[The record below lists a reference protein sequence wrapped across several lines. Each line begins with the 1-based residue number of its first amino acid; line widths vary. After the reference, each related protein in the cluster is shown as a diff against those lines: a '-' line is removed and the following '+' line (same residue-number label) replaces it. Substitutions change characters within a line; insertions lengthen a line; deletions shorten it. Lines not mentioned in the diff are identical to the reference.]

1 MISSKLYGTTGKI
14 LRVDLGNEQTWEEQL
29 GESTLVKYVGGTALG
44 AKYLYDL
51 VDPKVDWSNPQNII
65 YVGAGPLGGTRMA
78 GAGCFSIV
86 TKGALNN
93 GVASTQANGF
103 FGAFLKF
110 SGFDGILIQGAAH
123 DWKYLY
129 IHDGT
134 AELRDAKH
142 LVGQDTWQIED
153 SIKKELGY
161 NDRTMSVFGI
171 GPAGE
176 NLVKFAGV
184 LGDKG
189 HSASHNGVGAVW
201 GSKKLKAVAVSRS
214 TGKIAVAQPNRLSN
228 IVKRLNEDLK
238 GHPIY
243 KWGTS
248 LGFGGLLPIGGLPIR
263 NYTTNIF
270 PEWERFDGTN
280 VRSRF
285 KVKNHPCW
293 ACPTHHCELMTV
305 TEGLYAGYSGEEPEY
320 EQWAAWGPVIGQ
332 TDPGAAVM
340 LSNEV
345 DKLGLDCNEG
355 GWIVGWVMECYEKGL
370 LTSKD
375 LDGIEMTWG
384 NAEATLALM
393 KNIAYRRGFGAVL
406 AEGIKYAA
414 EHVGGEALNLA
425 VYTMQTNT
433 PRTHDHRG
441 RWDELLSTC
450 ITNTGTV
457 ETLLPQ
463 IPDLSVYGV
472 TRPKDRFSGKE
483 VSTVDA
489 KTKGSTQFL
498 DSLVVCSFATRH
510 NLPVLAEALSAATG
524 WDFSFAEALKV
535 GRRAVTLMR
544 VFNIKA
550 GFSPEL
556 EKPSLRYGSTPVDGP
571 NKGISIQPQWEDML
585 DNYYRLMG
593 WNRKTGLPLPET
605 LSELELEYLLED

>member
-1 MISSKLYGTTGKI
+1 MSSKLYGTTGKI
-14 LRVDLGNEQTWEEQL
+14 LRVDLGNEQIWEEQL
-29 GESTLVKYVGGTALG
+29 DESTLGKFVGGTALG

-51 VDPKVDWSNPQNII
+51 VNPKVDWSNSQNII
-65 YVGAGPLGGTRMA
+65 YLGTGPLGGTRVA
-78 GAGCFSIV
+78 GSACFSIV

-110 SGFDGILIQGAAH
+110 SGFDGILIQGAAR

-129 IHDGT
+129 IHDGM
-134 AELRDAKH
+134 AELRDAKY
-142 LVGQDTWQIED
+142 LAGQDTWQIED

-161 NDRTMSVFGI
+161 SDRAMSVFGI

-189 HSASHNGVGAVW
+189 HSASHNGIGAVW

-214 TGKIAVAQPNRLSN
+214 TGKVPVAQPDKLSEV
-228 IVKRLNEDLK
+228 VKWLIEDLK
-238 GHPIY
+238 EHPVY

-248 LGFGGLLPIGGLPIR
+248 TGFGGLLSIGGLPIR
-263 NYTTNIF
+263 NYTTNLF
-270 PEWERFDGTN
+270 PEWEKFDGTN
-280 VRSRF
+280 VRSHF
-285 KVKNHPCW
+285 KVENHPCW

-305 TEGLYAGYSGEEPEY
+305 TEGPYAGYSGEEPEY
-320 EQWAAWGPVIGQ
+320 EQWASWGPVIGQ

-375 LDGIEMTWG
+375 LDGLEMTWG

-406 AEGIKYAA
+406 AEGIKRAA
-414 EHVGGEALNLA
+414 EHVGGESLNLA
-425 VYTMQTNT
+425 VYAMQTNT

-441 RWDELLSTC
+441 RTDELLNTC
-450 ITNTGTV
+450 VSDTGTV
-457 ETLLPQ
+457 ETIIPQ
-463 IPDLSVYGV
+463 IRDYTVYGIDA
-472 TRPKDRFSGKE
+472 PKDRYSGKE
-483 VSTVDA
+483 KSTVEA

-524 WDFSFAEALKV
+524 WDFSFAEAFKV
-535 GRRAVTLMR
+535 GRRAVNIMR

-556 EKPSLRYGSTPVDGP
+556 EKPSPRYGSTPVDGP
-571 NKGISIQPQWEDML
+571 NKGKSIMPQWEDML
-585 DNYYRLMG
+585 NNYYHLMG
-593 WNRKTGLPLPET
+593 WDRKTGLPLPET
-605 LSELELEYLLED
+605 LSELGLEYLLK